1 MPAGKDIKR
10 TSSQVMELKDLI
22 SGPLAATIDADT
34 IAARRYL
41 SYLMELAFDS
51 YDKESGK
58 VGELR
63 MLEFT
68 YQSHD
73 IEGNHLQHVKIPLL
87 TLVPLP
93 LLQVKEADFDFDI
106 QIVDA
111 LSADRDATFS
121 LKNGAAPKDNMPEGV
136 KLRVSMASVKTDA
149 RKSGVQQSLTANM
162 KVKVR
167 MEQADMPGGLANLL
181 HLTTN
186 NLQME
191 TVEEEGKEVSHD
203 E

>member
-1 MPAGKDIKR
+1 MPTGKDIKR

-22 SGPLAATIDADT
+22 SGPLAATIDADS
-34 IAARRYL
+34 IATRRYL
-41 SYLMELAFDS
+41 SYLMELAFES
-51 YDKESGK
+51 YDKETGK

-63 MLEFT
+63 MLEFN

-73 IEGNHLQHVKIPLL
+73 VDGTHQQQVKI
-87 TLVPLP
+87 P

-111 LSADRDATFS
+111 LSADTDATFS
-121 LKNGAAPKDNMPEGV
+121 LKNGATPQEKTAEGV
-136 KLRVSMASVKTDA
+136 KLRVSMASAKVEGS
-149 RKSGVQQSLTANM
+149 RKSSSQQSLTANM
-162 KVKVR
+162 KVKIR
-167 MEQADMPGGLANLL
+167 MEQADVPGGLANLL

-191 TVEEEGKEVSHD
+191 AVEEGKEANHD